1 MYIRTT
7 QGMQEFSSCE
17 TIQLIYDHEDLA
29 KGQWVSNPS
38 EELIAA
44 EDWIEYVPPIIPPEP
59 QTEPSE
65 WEKVEAINRMLS
77 ANVVALDDEAAL
89 QVIALF
95 PAWVNAIG
103 KEVHVGE
110 RYYYDEQ
117 LWKVLQEHT
126 AQAEWHPDVAPS
138 LFVKVSIEEWPE
150 WVQPLGAA
158 DAYGIG
164 DKVSHNGQHWVSLVD
179 GNVWEPSESVPD
191 LWELKQ

>member
-1 MYIRTT
+1 MYVRET
-7 QGMQEFSSCE
+7 QGMQEFSSCD
-17 TIQLIYDHEDLA
+17 TIRLIYDHEDLA

-44 EDWIEYVPPIIPPEP
+44 EDWVEYVPPITPPEP

-95 PAWVNAIG
+95 PAWVNTIG

-110 RYYYDEQ
+110 RYYYDEA
-117 LWKVLQEHT
+117 LWKVLQDHT
-126 AQAEWHPDVAPS
+126 AQAEWHPDVAHS

-150 WVQPLGAA
+150 WVQPTGATE
-158 DAYGIG
+158 AYAQGA
-164 DKVSHNGQHWVSLVD
+164 KVTHNSQHWISLVD
-179 GNVWEPSESVPD
+179 GNVWEPSESVPA
-191 LWELKQ
+191 LWQLV